1 MQHPISLG
9 VLSQL
14 FAATSPEARDLNGAY
29 LVPWAR
35 VCSPRKDVCDP
46 NTAAR
51 LWDWLENQVKTK

>member
-9 VLSQL
+9 VLTQL

-35 VCSPRKDVCDP
+35 VCNPRKDVCDP
-46 NTAAR
+46 NTAAK
-51 LWDWLENQVKTK
+51 LWDWLENQVKSK